1 MPMTVISLS
10 VCTRLS
16 DPKYLVMAQDTKP
29 RAGCI
34 EEWRLD
40 IGRKL
45 ASFAESLDE
54 KVVVVISGDLSHCH
68 PTDCTDPLYLPDP
81 R

>member
-1 MPMTVISLS
+1 M
-10 VCTRLS
+10 RFS
-16 DPKYLVMAQDTKP
+16 DPKYLVMAEDAKP

-34 EEWRLD
+34 EDWRLG

-68 PTDCTDPLYLPDP
+68 PTDCTAPLYLPSP

>member
-1 MPMTVISLS
+1 
-10 VCTRLS
+10 
-16 DPKYLVMAQDTKP
+16 MAQDTKP